1 MSEINPLYAAVLK
14 LSRTDI
20 KALKITDAYSL
31 HRVIYDL
38 YDDMRTE
45 QQKQESHSSGILYVD
60 KGGDFNHRLI
70 LMLAN
75 RQPNTSPAYGEV
87 EYKIIPDDFLQHQY
101 YAFEAT
107 VNPCKRDNKT
117 GKIIPIRE
125 RENIAQW
132 FIDRASSSWGFT
144 VNPTNLQ
151 VEKLTVQTFTKNN
164 QKVTHGSAT
173 LKGEL
178 KVANQAQFIQ
188 CFQQGIGRGRAFGF
202 GLLQI
207 VKL

>member
-1 MSEINPLYAAVLK
+1 MSEIKALYAAVLR
-14 LSRTDI
+14 LSRADI

-31 HRVIYDL
+31 HRVIYEL
-38 YDDMRTE
+38 FDDIRSE

-70 LMLAN
+70 LILAN
-75 RQPNTSPAYGEV
+75 RQPNLSPVYGEV
-87 EYKIIPDDFLQHQY
+87 ESKLIPVEFLQHQH
-101 YAFEAT
+101 YAFEVT

-117 GKIIPIRE
+117 GKIIPVRE

-132 FIDRASSSWGFT
+132 FVDRASSSWGFT

-151 VEKLTVQTFTKNN
+151 IEKLAVQTFTKND
-164 QKVTHGSAT
+164 QKVTHRSAT
-173 LKGEL
+173 LKGDL
-178 KVANQAQFIQ
+178 KVTNQEQFNQ
-188 CFQQGIGRGRAFGF
+188 SFQQGIGRGRAFGF